1 MARKV
6 LVAVDSSPCA
16 KKAFD
21 AAVAM
26 VAAASDQ
33 QQQPPQGTVLYI
45 LTMVQPLR
53 VLAGPGRKEAQRS
66 LESLIEKDAKV
77 LLADYATM
85 AEIKGVKAETILAKG
100 RQARVIVDI
109 TRAKRAEMMAIGSR
123 GLGSVR
129 GVIFGSVSNAVL
141 QNSKVPVLVAK

>member
-1 MARKV
+1 MARKI
-6 LVAVDSSPCA
+6 LVAVDGSPCA
-16 KKAFD
+16 KKTFD
-21 AAVAM
+21 AALAM
-26 VAAASDQ
+26 VTASGQ
-33 QQQPPQGTVLYI
+33 QQQQQGAVLYI
-45 LTMVQPLR
+45 LTVVQPLR
-53 VLAGPGRKEAQRS
+53 VLAGPGRREAQRS
-66 LESLIEKDAKV
+66 LESLIEKDARV

-100 RQARVIVDI
+100 HPARLIVD
-109 TRAKRAEMMAIGSR
+109 TARARGAEMIAIGSR

>member
-6 LVAVDSSPCA
+6 LVAVDGSPCA

-26 VAAASDQ
+26 VAAASGQ
-33 QQQPPQGTVLYI
+33 QQQQGAVLYI
-45 LTMVQPLR
+45 LIMVQPLR
-53 VLAGPGRKEAQRS
+53 VVAGPGRKEAQRS
-66 LESLIEKDAKV
+66 LESLIEKDARV

-100 RQARVIVDI
+100 RPARVIVDI
-109 TRAKRAEMMAIGSR
+109 ARAKGAEMIAIGSR
-123 GLGSVR
+123 GLGSIR
-129 GVIFGSVSNAVL
+129 GVIFGSISNTML